1 MKVGKNIVESV
12 LPTSRKRQNQLQI
25 EVGFEPCVVQMIEVA
40 EYKNTAI
47 LVVRLQV
54 HETFNQVVQHCR
66 ICCFWWMVN
75 NASDNV

>member
-40 EYKNTAI
+40 ERKNTAI

-54 HETFNQVVQHCR
+54 H
-66 ICCFWWMVN
+66 
-75 NASDNV
+75 